1 MQFHYALVDDL
12 MSKEE
17 FERRVEEKVETCG
30 DLVDEPT
37 AAMMVVQELG
47 RHHVKVK
54 DLSGPTSLFSF
65 FCKVIAKR
73 PPKEF
78 DRQGGEKG
86 LVASLFVGDDTG
98 STQLVFWDD
107 KAMAVEEID
116 IGDVL
121 EIIGRHA
128 GKSTRDITVMA
139 FRKAEIDIPCSI
151 TADALPEEKKAERV
165 DLRVRLI
172 ALEGIRTFT
181 RRDGKAGE
189 MVEAV
194 IGDADGTARL
204 VAWEPDLL
212 ILHEPGTCIA
222 ITGAKVRP
230 DAQGREYSLDG
241 TSQVTACDEEV
252 AVPLTPVGSL
262 SPNGIFSIEG
272 IITRIFPVKSFTS
285 RNGNASQV
293 RNLIVN
299 SGNHRVRVVLWGD
312 QAMEQVLPG
321 DRVEVYHARAK
332 EGRSGE
338 TELHAGRGSA
348 LVIRHPEG
356 SGITVEG
363 TCLLIGGTVFI
374 DTGVE
379 RYLVH
384 ADLPHG
390 QDIRI
395 TGMLAGNRITPT
407 RIEPADL
414 SGEDLAARLEDLKLA
429 LRALPELHSIP
440 PAPQ

>member
-12 MSKEE
+12 MTREE
-17 FERRVEEKVETCG
+17 FERRIEEKVETCG

-54 DLSGPTSLFSF
+54 DLAGPTSLFSF

-78 DRQGGEKG
+78 DRKEGEKG

-98 STQLVFWDD
+98 STQLVFWDE
-107 KAMAVEEID
+107 KAMAVGEID

-139 FRKAEIDIPCSI
+139 FRKAEIEISCSI

-181 RRDGKAGE
+181 RKDGNTGE

-194 IGDADGTARL
+194 VGDAEGTARL
-204 VAWEPDLL
+204 VSWEPDLL
-212 ILHEPGTCIA
+212 VLHEPGSCIA

-241 TSQVTACDEEV
+241 SSQVAACDEEIV
-252 AVPLTPVGSL
+252 VPLAPL
-262 SPNGIFSIEG
+262 SDLVPDGTFSVEG
-272 IITRIFPVKSFTS
+272 TITRTFPPKSFTTRS
-285 RNGNASQV
+285 GNGSQV
-293 RNLIVN
+293 RNLIL
-299 SGNHRVRVVLWGD
+299 SDGDRSVRLVLWGD
-312 QAMEQVLPG
+312 QVQEQVVPG
-321 DRVEVYHARAK
+321 DRVGVYQARAK
-332 EGRSGE
+332 SGRTGGL
-338 TELHAGRGSA
+338 ELHAGRGSA
-348 LVIRHPEG
+348 LVIRYAE
-356 SGITVEG
+356 SEDIAVTG
-363 TCLLIGGTVFI
+363 TCLHTGGAVFL
-374 DTGVE
+374 DTGEE
-379 RYLVH
+379 RYLVN

-390 QDIRI
+390 RELRV
-395 TGMLAGNRITPT
+395 TGMRAGSRITPA
-407 RIEPADL
+407 RIEPADPDP
-414 SGEDLAARLEDLKLA
+414 GELAARLEALKQKLEA
-429 LRALPELHSIP
+429 P
-440 PAPQ
+440 PSSP